1 MVEAISEAMDVKYL
15 LKWLAIIK
23 GSVIK
28 ELLMSKAEME
38 FAGFGEFKASLR
50 IDQVFL
56 RFWELFSM
64 AFLKWSFLAAL
75 KSLLYVLR

>member
-28 ELLMSKAEME
+28 ELLISKAEME

-50 IDQVFL
+50 IDQVFFKVL
-56 RFWELFSM
+56 GIVFNG
-64 AFLKWSFLAAL
+64 FLKVEFFGS
-75 KSLLYVLR
+75 S